1 MRIFLVFLLFSGW
14 LVGAER
20 QNDRLLIERD
30 RVYTEISTKQFYEEM
45 TAYYSTPP
53 GKRRYSGELVESD
66 FYGTRYFKSYLL
78 QNRKENGT
86 VVAAAPKL
94 FALTY
99 IEELITEDELAKL
112 FDSFL
117 EAEDLLVKSGQYTN
131 FLRRFKDRGISC
143 FLFFNKTSFFQ
154 KPDNIDAILSDN
166 QVVLARYKPMLENK
180 EEVRIGLANLF
191 AFDYSLFM
199 KSSVEIRRSKL
210 LEAYAEILFLRWC
223 RAEIHDVD
231 HQKFLERIKQCGVNI
246 NEQVFLGWPCTG
258 GAGELS
264 EQITFLVRAGCDI
277 WLKHGGDGGEPY
289 TILDMAIKKTR
300 LSLKDLGLSAHD
312 YSRIV
317 NEDRKENLVMFA
329 FRSQNQTIIKEFL
342 NAGGDVDLKRQDSNG
357 DTALHHFFRSA
368 HIDGECRLIARDALW
383 PADLINIENNQQE
396 TLLDLVLSL
405 EAYQSLVRRGANI
418 WSGGRSVRKNKDL
431 NQLLEGLFPL
441 HLIQGAWNKN
451 SSLGQASTAGTNLLG
466 LMLARSEPP
475 VDTVKW
481 LFNKKPGLLDKKTK
495 DFYVNRLNMSRDTG
509 SGPGR
514 NDTELLKFFH
524 DQGVDTAVFLSG
536 LKAENK
542 QQLESEFVK
551 KGSANGSVGSGDFEL
566 IFTSQAPKVSELSDD
581 SVRTPASKSVGAG
594 DKLVTSSDKL
604 VAGSDKQVASNGRVA
619 AVVGAGAGLLSG
631 VFIKKLLEW
640 RLAQKYKKL
649 VATKVQ
655 FIADGKDTTYIDK
668 EIAILSDSRISLR
681 DKVIAITG
689 GLATAAVIGAGVHY
703 AGKK

>member
-1 MRIFLVFLLFSGW
+1 MGC
-14 LVGAER
+14 
-20 QNDRLLIERD
+20 
-30 RVYTEISTKQFYEEM
+30 
-45 TAYYSTPP
+45 
-53 GKRRYSGELVESD
+53 
-66 FYGTRYFKSYLL
+66 
-78 QNRKENGT
+78 T
-86 VVAAAPKL
+86 V
-94 FALTY
+94 
-99 IEELITEDELAKL
+99 
-112 FDSFL
+112 
-117 EAEDLLVKSGQYTN
+117 
-131 FLRRFKDRGISC
+131 
-143 FLFFNKTSFFQ
+143 
-154 KPDNIDAILSDN
+154 
-166 QVVLARYKPMLENK
+166 
-180 EEVRIGLANLF
+180 
-191 AFDYSLFM
+191 
-199 KSSVEIRRSKL
+199 
-210 LEAYAEILFLRWC
+210 
-223 RAEIHDVD
+223 
-231 HQKFLERIKQCGVNI
+231 
-246 NEQVFLGWPCTG
+246 
-258 GAGELS
+258 
-264 EQITFLVRAGCDI
+264 
-277 WLKHGGDGGEPY
+277 
-289 TILDMAIKKTR
+289 
-300 LSLKDLGLSAHD
+300 
-312 YSRIV
+312 
-317 NEDRKENLVMFA
+317 
-329 FRSQNQTIIKEFL
+329 
-342 NAGGDVDLKRQDSNG
+342 
-357 DTALHHFFRSA
+357 
-368 HIDGECRLIARDALW
+368 
-383 PADLINIENNQQE
+383 NNQQE

-405 EAYQSLVRRGANI
+405 EAYQSLVHRGANI

-495 DFYVNRLNMSRDTG
+495 DFYVNRLNMSREIG